1 MEPEIEKATRMCPAG
16 MSAEEW
22 RLRLELAACYRLVDW
37 FGWTDLISNHISLR
51 LPGEEKAFLIN
62 PFGLHYCE
70 VTASN
75 LVKINVAGEKL
86 AESKYGVNRAGFVI
100 HSAIHEAR
108 EDAHCVLHTHTS
120 EGIAVAS
127 KVGGLRDDNL
137 YSAILHG
144 KIAYHDFEGVTTD
157 LSERP
162 RLVASLG
169 NKNLLILRTHGLL
182 AIGRTV
188 SQTFHAYWTLQR
200 ACEVQ
205 VMTDS
210 MAGATLPVPQSVFDA
225 ARERRTGRN
234 NPRAKD
240 GDVVFGAMLR
250 KAGIR
255 FEELC

>member
-1 MEPEIEKATRMCPAG
+1 MELELEQATRMRPAG
-16 MSAEEW
+16 IAAEEW

-37 FGWTDLISNHISLR
+37 FGWTELISNHISLR
-51 LPGEEKAFLIN
+51 LPGPEKAFLIN
-62 PFGLHYCE
+62 PYGLHYCE
-70 VTASN
+70 VNASN
-75 LVKINVAGEKL
+75 LVKINLAGEKL
-86 AESKYGVNRAGFVI
+86 DGSKYDVNKAGFVI

-108 EDAHCVLHTHTS
+108 DDAHCVLHTHTS
-120 EGIAVAS
+120 AGVAVAC
-127 KVGGLRDDNL
+127 KAGGLRDDNL

-157 LSERP
+157 MSEQP

-169 NKNLLILRTHGLL
+169 RKNLLILRTHGLL

-188 SQTFHAYWTLQR
+188 TQAFHAYWTLQR
-200 ACEVQ
+200 ACELQ

-210 MAGATLPVPQSVFDA
+210 MAGPTLPVHQSVFDA
-225 ARERRTGRN
+225 ARERRVGRN